1 MRTPSWKTPLAIAGV
16 MASVPLAALAATS
29 PGHALGILL
38 FAGTALFVITAGP
51 GPIVLVMTAAAVIHP
66 TAWPPLGAL
75 WGGTF
80 HYGDATLLVVCAT
93 ALLRCTSAP
102 RAPVLKVLTAFLL
115 FGVVRSATA
124 YGLDNT
130 LSFLRV
136 MEPVIAGA
144 VVSLSL
150 PRDFDLWRWA
160 RWGLLGALAT
170 VPLFGNTMDRWYGLP
185 GGSNEVALVAAVLL
199 VIGAAEPNKFA
210 RTLFVASGLV
220 GLFGARGIGAA
231 AGALAGL
238 AVLAL
243 GRSKRVQGV
252 GAKHGINL
260 LVFACAVTSAV
271 MLIPVIRPDM
281 HLTLQIHTLQAESFW
296 GAFEATNPMVGSGW
310 SQVDPTA
317 LTDTYRY
324 THLEGLHNVYLDIAV
339 YLGIIGSGMFLMLL
353 WHTWRPRDLV
363 TRAVLVATVVWF
375 NTTGAFPCAGWG
387 VLGMAVAASACR
399 TPGFGREESTTYS
412 GVRTSAFGALTG
424 GIVATRTRSTRNQ
437 QAVLNA
443 SRHKEPHAKANVMR
457 SGPAQS

>member
-1 MRTPSWKTPLAIAGV
+1 MRISSWKTPLAIAGV
-16 MASVPLAALAATS
+16 MASVSLAALAAAS

-38 FAGTALFVITAGP
+38 LTGAALFVITARP
-51 GPIVLVMTAAAVIHP
+51 GLIVLVMTMAAVIHP
-66 TAWPPLGAL
+66 SAWPPLGAL

-80 HYGDATLLVVCAT
+80 HFGDATFVVVCFA
-93 ALLRCTSAP
+93 ALLRCRSVP
-102 RAPVLKVLTAFLL
+102 RAPVLKVLAAFLL
-115 FGVVRSATA
+115 FGLLRSVTA
-124 YGLDNT
+124 HGFENA

-170 VPLFGNTMDRWYGLP
+170 VPLFGSTMDRWYGLP
-185 GGSNEVALVAAVLL
+185 GGSNEVALVAAVLV
-199 VIGAAEPNKFA
+199 VIGAAESNKAA
-210 RTLFVASGLV
+210 RALFVASGLV
-220 GLFGARGIGAA
+220 GLLGARGIGAA

-243 GRSKRVQGV
+243 GRSKQVQSV
-252 GAKHGINL
+252 GTKRGINL
-260 LVFACAVTSAV
+260 LVFACAAAAAFL
-271 MLIPVIRPDM
+271 LIPVIRPDM

-296 GAFEATNPMVGSGW
+296 GAFEATNPLVGSGW

-317 LTDTYRY
+317 LMDTYRY

-339 YLGIIGSGMFLMLL
+339 YLGLIGSGMFLMLL
-353 WHTWRPRDLV
+353 WHTWCPRDLV

-399 TPGFGREESTTYS
+399 TPALGREKSTVPTPPRVPERS
-412 GVRTSAFGALTG
+412 FTCHELRKVR
-424 GIVATRTRSTRNQ
+424 
-437 QAVLNA
+437 
-443 SRHKEPHAKANVMR
+443 P
-457 SGPAQS
+457 